1 MRRSSRM
8 ASATSTL
15 IDFAY
20 VAATNELATWQ
31 EALQRDDTDKCRE
44 AADEKYHGTY

>member
-1 MRRSSRM
+1 M
-8 ASATSTL
+8 ARAPSAL

-31 EALQRDDTDKCRE
+31 EALQRDDTDKWRE
-44 AADEKYHGTY
+44 AADEKKHGTY